1 MIHPTVKERD
11 LACWMAQIFFLTG
24 GSMALLNF
32 YHLARPA
39 GGSKA
44 FPPANSLAEARRRSG
59 LKGK

>member
-1 MIHPTVKERD
+1 
-11 LACWMAQIFFLTG
+11 
-24 GSMALLNF
+24 MALLNF